1 MTSGTVV
8 LNASGVAQLPGGP
21 FDPPPV
27 ALLTPVVDN
36 GEFPIA
42 GRIHLAITDG
52 ILFAASN
59 AGAADADVVVNFL
72 IL

>member
-1 MTSGTVV
+1 MTSGTVI
-8 LNASGVAQLPGGP
+8 LNGSGVAQLPGGP
-21 FDPPPV
+21 FDAPPV

-36 GEFPIA
+36 GEFPIT
-42 GRIHLAITDG
+42 GHIHLAVTDG
-52 ILFAASN
+52 ILSAVSN